1 MAGKTAVQNTG
12 FDTMKLGVAATL
24 LLIGVGAFYYYED
37 QSLLYRTLGLLALL
51 AVAIGVSSATEKGRS
66 LLGFLQESRNEVR
79 RMVWPNRSE
88 TVQTTLVVFG
98 VVILVGIFLW
108 LVDMFLG
115 WSIRFVIG

>member
-1 MAGKTAVQNTG
+1 MVGKTAVQNAG
-12 FDTMKLGVAATL
+12 FDTVKLGVAATL
-24 LLIGVGAFYYYED
+24 LLVGLGAFYYYED

-51 AVAIGVSSATEKGRS
+51 AVSIGVSSATEKGRT
-66 LLGFLQESRNEVR
+66 LWGFLQESRNEVR

-115 WSIRFVIG
+115 WGIRLVIG